1 MFSPTELLRTAY
13 AELDDSGCISRAT
26 LRNLDTAGIDARVL
40 AAFQDPETE
49 TN

>member
-1 MFSPTELLRTAY
+1 MFSATELLRAAY
-13 AELDDSGCISRAT
+13 AELDDTGYISRAT
-26 LRNLDTAGIDARVL
+26 LRNLDTAGIETRVF